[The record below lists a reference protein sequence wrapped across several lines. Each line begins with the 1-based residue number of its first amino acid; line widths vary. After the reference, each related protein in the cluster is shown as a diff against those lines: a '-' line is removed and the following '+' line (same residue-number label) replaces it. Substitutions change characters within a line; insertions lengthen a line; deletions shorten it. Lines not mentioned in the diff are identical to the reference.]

1 VARPLYLFIYMLVIT
16 QEKMDDKILMCLLRV
31 VTFSQILVRSDSN
44 DNVGEHDV
52 VEWNEYDDVDAVI
65 DGVDKY
71 DGDGDGYGVGRV
83 RVGHLRLYYDPN
95 PYKCIRYPD
104 RDVVYGGSGCVE
116 LDRRYRAGCYVYLR
130 CVQEC

>member
-1 VARPLYLFIYMLVIT
+1 MLVIT
-16 QEKMDDKILMCLLRV
+16 QKKMDDKILMRLLRV

-71 DGDGDGYGVGRV
+71 DGDGDGDGVGRV
-83 RVGHLRLYYDPN
+83 RVGDECLHYDHQSLRN
-95 PYKCIRYPD
+95 RD
-104 RDVVYGGSGCVE
+104 RHRVGNRGPGIGR
-116 LDRRYRAGCYVYLR
+116 LDRGISEWCYVFVRGL
-130 CVQEC
+130 